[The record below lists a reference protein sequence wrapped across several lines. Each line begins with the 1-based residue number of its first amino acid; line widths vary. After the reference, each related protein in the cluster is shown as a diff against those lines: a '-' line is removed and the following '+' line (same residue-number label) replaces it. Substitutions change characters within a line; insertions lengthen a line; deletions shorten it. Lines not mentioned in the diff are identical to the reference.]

1 MLSSKEIREI
11 KFSKAVGG
19 YKQDEVDVLLDKVE
33 ADYEAY
39 ERNIR
44 ELNGTVEALKKENEG
59 YKSSQNSIQNVLLS
73 AQKLADQ
80 IVEEARAKSEA
91 ILNDAKGS
99 VERISKEEKELS
111 AAFEQK
117 ASSRREQIERELETA
132 IKNAE
137 IKKKSIE
144 AACEDAVRR
153 QQALFDKTRLEIV
166 AFKTEIRQKY
176 KEHLELLQKLPDEV
190 PSDPKQ
196 IAHAVSAIIDQ
207 KPDAAEFV
215 AKPQVNS
222 EPEKAPD
229 TSAAN
234 TESDNGGFQVLQT
247 EKKQS
252 ENSEEDG
259 I

>member
-33 ADYEAY
+33 ADYETY

-44 ELNGTVEALKKENEG
+44 ELNAAVEALKKENEG

-80 IVEEARAKSEA
+80 IVDEARAKSEA

-111 AAFEQK
+111 AAFEEK
-117 ASSRREQIERELETA
+117 ANSRRMQVERELETA
-132 IKNAE
+132 VKNAE
-137 IKKKSIE
+137 LKKKSVE

-153 QQALFDKTRLEIV
+153 QQMLFDKIRLEIV

-196 IAHAVSAIIDQ
+196 IAQAVSAIIDQ
-207 KPDAAEFV
+207 KPDAASFAAAATPEPV
-215 AKPQVNS
+215 KAEEPAPVHIEDNNS
-222 EPEKAPD
+222 
-229 TSAAN
+229 
-234 TESDNGGFQVLQT
+234 GFQVSVP
-247 EKKQS
+247 ESKIDDKI
-252 ENSEEDG
+252 EEDG

>member
-33 ADYEAY
+33 ADYETY

-44 ELNGTVEALKKENEG
+44 ELNAAVEALKKENEG

-80 IVEEARAKSEA
+80 IVDEARAKSEA

-111 AAFEQK
+111 AAFEEK
-117 ASSRREQIERELETA
+117 ANSRRMQIERELETA
-132 IKNAE
+132 VKNAE
-137 IKKKSIE
+137 LKKKSVE

-153 QQALFDKTRLEIV
+153 QQMLFDKTKLEIV

-196 IAHAVSAIIDQ
+196 IAQAVSAIIDQ
-207 KPDAAEFV
+207 KPDAASFAAAAAATPEPV
-215 AKPQVNS
+215 KAEEPSPVHIEDNNS
-222 EPEKAPD
+222 
-229 TSAAN
+229 
-234 TESDNGGFQVLQT
+234 GFQVSVP
-247 EKKQS
+247 ESKIDDKI
-252 ENSEEDG
+252 EEDG